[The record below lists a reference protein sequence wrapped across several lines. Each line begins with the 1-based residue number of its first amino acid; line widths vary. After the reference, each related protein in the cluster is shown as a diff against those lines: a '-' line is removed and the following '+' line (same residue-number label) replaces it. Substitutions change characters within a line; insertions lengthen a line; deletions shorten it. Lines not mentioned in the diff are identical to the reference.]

1 MRVACVG
8 YRDWAH
14 KIYDELAQITDH
26 AVLIIRS
33 REQYDDRSLVDF
45 KPDLV
50 LFYGWSWMVK
60 PEITK
65 SFDCIMLHPSALPK
79 YRGGSPIQNQ
89 IIAGETSSAVT
100 LFIMSEDMDA
110 GDVIAQEEISLEGH
124 LDEIFA
130 RITEVGLRLTVD
142 ILRNGYSRTP
152 QDHSQATY
160 YKRRKPEE
168 SEITPEEL
176 TNSSVRY
183 LYNKV
188 RMLEDPYPNAF
199 IRTADGQRLLI
210 KKSEIDQA

>member
-8 YRDWAH
+8 YRDWAL
-14 KIYDELAQITDH
+14 KIYDELAQRTDH
-26 AVLIIRS
+26 TVLIIRS
-33 REQYDDRSLVDF
+33 REQYDDRSLVNF

-60 PEITK
+60 PAITK

-89 IIAGETSSAVT
+89 IIAGETNSAVT
-100 LFIMSEDMDA
+100 LFIMNEDMDA
-110 GDVIAQEEISLEGH
+110 GDVIAQEEISLEGY

-130 RITEVGLRLTVD
+130 QITEVGLRLTVD
-142 ILRNGYSRTP
+142 ILKNGYSRIP

-176 TNSSVRY
+176 TNSSARY

-199 IRTADGQRLLI
+199 IRTADGLRLLI
-210 KKSEIDQA
+210 KKTEIGQA